1 MFINIILDSID
12 ISKNYPQTKGYA
24 VKKYTGIELM
34 ETAPVGPAIIRL
46 ALPMVAAMLA
56 QAIYNMTDMF
66 FIGQT
71 GDPNMVAAV
80 SLVFPLFM
88 LSQALGNVF
97 ATGGSS
103 YISRMLG
110 AKKDTEARH
119 TSAVSFYTTLGVGV
133 ILTAILWIFKTPVLR
148 LIGASDATFAYTDDY
163 FSVTVLFMAVA
174 AAGVVLSGQM
184 RSEGAT
190 DKAMTLQLIGIALN
204 IILDPILILWCN
216 MGTAGAAWATVAGQT
231 ASLIY
236 GILYYLGKK
245 SILSIRFADYR
256 PNNTMLFQVLSIGIP
271 AGLGNLI
278 MSVSNILGNRI
289 AASYGDFVVAG
300 IGVQMRIASMVFML
314 VFALVQ
320 GYQPFAGFNYG
331 AKNYDRLRKGFK
343 IALLYATAVCVTG
356 SFILRLFGNT
366 FIRFFIND
374 AKTIE
379 AGTAIMYTFIW
390 GLPFIG
396 SQVTF
401 MVSFQ
406 SFGKSGQA
414 IVVTLGRQLLFY
426 IPFLYLLN
434 HIFGFKGFI
443 WAQPAA
449 DMLTTGIAVLLSR
462 PLFKIMQGEGVSPA

>member
-1 MFINIILDSID
+1 M
-12 ISKNYPQTKGYA
+12 
-24 VKKYTGIELM
+24 KYTGTQLM

-46 ALPMVAAMLA
+46 ALPMMAAMLA
-56 QAIYNMTDMF
+56 QAVYNMTDMF
-66 FIGQT
+66 FIGKT

-80 SLVFPLFM
+80 SLAFPLFM

-110 AKKDTEARH
+110 SKRNDEARI
-119 TSAVSFYTTLGVGV
+119 TSSVSFYSALGIG
-133 ILTAILWIFKTPVLR
+133 ILLTAALLIFKTPVLH
-148 LIGASDATFAYTDDY
+148 LIGASEGTFAYTSDY
-163 FSVTVLFMAVA
+163 FSVVVLFIPVA
-174 AAGVVLSGQM
+174 AAGAVLSGQM

-190 DKAMTLQLIGIALN
+190 DKAMMLQLIGIVLN
-204 IILDPILILWCN
+204 IILDPIFILGYK

-231 ASLIY
+231 ASFVY
-236 GILYYLGKK
+236 GVCYFLSKK
-245 SILSIRFADYR
+245 TILSIKPVDYR

-271 AGLGNLI
+271 AGLSNVI

-300 IGVQMRIASMVFML
+300 IGVQMRIASLYFML

-320 GYQPFAGFNYG
+320 GFQPFAGFNYG
-331 AKNYDRLRKGFK
+331 AKNYDRLRHGFK
-343 IALLYATAVCVTG
+343 LTIIYATMLCIAG
-356 SFILRLFGNT
+356 SIILRLFGDM

-374 AKTIE
+374 IKTIE
-379 AGTAIMYTFIW
+379 AGTAIMHTFVW

-396 SQVTF
+396 SQITL

-406 SFGKSGQA
+406 SFGKSIQA
-414 IVVTLGRQLLFY
+414 MVISMGRQLMFY
-426 IPFLYLLN
+426 VPLLYLLN
-434 HIFGFKGFI
+434 HTFGFNGFI

-449 DMLTTGIAVLLSR
+449 DILTTGIAVLLSR
-462 PLFKIMQGEGVSPA
+462 PLFKIMRGE